1 MAKLYTKCDEIPLC
15 KFIEAYNG
23 NLKALVISG
32 MPSDKEL
39 QDVASSLM
47 QEYASI
53 IGNNNLSFEISRKN
67 NLINSNIKLT
77 LLDVGEN
84 LIEMKAYKDASD
96 VLSYVGI
103 KIGKDYS
110 DNSIKKIF
118 GLIESNRA
126 YIKMRVEMAKRNEQ
140 QRLKTIQP
148 KSIDFT
154 RERMIVSTHF
164 KMHIDPMKYTA
175 SEYGN
180 VVKIM
185 LDELKEIKNYGK
197 RS

>member
-1 MAKLYTKCDEIPLC
+1 MAKLYTKCDETPLC

-39 QDVASSLM
+39 QDAASSLM

-103 KIGKDYS
+103 KIGKV
-110 DNSIKKIF
+110 IH
-118 GLIESNRA
+118 E
-126 YIKMRVEMAKRNEQ
+126 MR
-140 QRLKTIQP
+140 
-148 KSIDFT
+148 
-154 RERMIVSTHF
+154 
-164 KMHIDPMKYTA
+164 
-175 SEYGN
+175 
-180 VVKIM
+180 
-185 LDELKEIKNYGK
+185 
-197 RS
+197 

>member
-39 QDVASSLM
+39 QDAASSLM

-53 IGNNNLSFEISRKN
+53 IGNNNLSFEISRRN

-110 DNSIKKIF
+110 DDSIKKIS

-126 YIKMRVEMAKRNEQ
+126 YLKMRVEMSKRNEQ
-140 QRLKTIQP
+140 QASKT
-148 KSIDFT
+148 F
-154 RERMIVSTHF
+154 H
-164 KMHIDPMKYTA
+164 
-175 SEYGN
+175 
-180 VVKIM
+180 
-185 LDELKEIKNYGK
+185 
-197 RS
+197 